1 MRSPIYFLSKENSDD
16 AFQKVLADLADKE
29 SATETIKK
37 KSKLF
42 LMIQVFL
49 LGLHLIKS

>member
-37 KSKLF
+37 NQNSF
-42 LMIQVFL
+42 
-49 LGLHLIKS
+49 